1 MRIVA
6 VLPMRAGSQRVP
18 KKNIRE
24 LGGKPLF
31 SHVLS
36 TLTEL
41 DSLDAI
47 IVDTDSDEI
56 LELARQTTPS
66 GVILS
71 KRPAALGTNQTSMV
85 DVLKRVVEI
94 HDADWVLQTH
104 STSPFLQSE
113 TLDRAMR
120 RVIGEDWDSGFGVS
134 RLRARL
140 WDTSGAPLNHDPNS
154 LEPTQDLAPILVENS
169 TFYLFKPEQLSLLGT
184 RFGKNP
190 LFFETPLIE
199 SIDIDDEEDFRHAEL
214 IWKGLA
220 D

>member
-31 SHVLS
+31 SHMLS
-36 TLTEL
+36 TLTKLEL
-41 DSLDAI
+41 LDAI

-56 LELARQTTPS
+56 LELTRQTSPS

-71 KRPAALGTNQTSMV
+71 KRPAILGTNQTSMV

-94 HDADWVLQTH
+94 HEADWVLQTH

-113 TLDRAMR
+113 TLNIAIR
-120 RVIGEDWDSGFGVS
+120 RVLGEEWDSGFGVS
-134 RLRARL
+134 RMRSRL
-140 WDTSGAPLNHDPNS
+140 WDMKGAPLNHDPNS
-154 LEPTQDLAPILVENS
+154 LEPTQDLEPILLENS
-169 TFYLFKPEQLSLLGT
+169 TFYLFKPDQLSLFGT
-184 RFGKNP
+184 RFGRNP

-199 SIDIDDEEDFRHAEL
+199 SIDIDEEEDFRHAEL